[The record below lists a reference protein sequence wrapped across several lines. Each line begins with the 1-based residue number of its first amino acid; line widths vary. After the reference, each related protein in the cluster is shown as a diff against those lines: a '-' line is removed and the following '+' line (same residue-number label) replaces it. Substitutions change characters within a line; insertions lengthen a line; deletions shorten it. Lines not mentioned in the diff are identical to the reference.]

1 MVKENFFYAGL
12 SALSNGIFLQKPITF
27 SGAEAVTEN
36 INVPGKNGDLIIETG
51 AYKNRTGT
59 AECFAL
65 RCDHQENVEAMV
77 TAATAMLLRRKGY
90 NRLESTDDP
99 QHYWMAKV
107 NNGPQI
113 ENRMRT
119 LNPFTI
125 EFSCKPQRFLK
136 SGEQPV
142 TVNSGTVLHNSTA
155 FEALPLIRITGSGAG
170 RLQVG
175 EYVVEVKS
183 LSSAIT
189 LDCELQDAYNGTVNL
204 NNTISAPEFPVLVG
218 GDNEISFT
226 GNWNVEITP
235 RWWTL

>member
-1 MVKENFFYAGL
+1 MIFWAGKSSDDVNVVVEHYPVRIHAGKKQ
-12 SALSNGIFLQKPITF
+12 SAQPI
-27 SGAEAVTEN
+27 
-36 INVPGKNGDLIIETG
+36 PGRNGDLIFSEKAYSNYIQPYDIYISAEEPRLPAISRRVAEWLG
-51 AYKNRTGT
+51 APEEY
-59 AECFAL
+59 
-65 RCDHQENVEAMV
+65 Q
-77 TAATAMLLRRKGY
+77 
-90 NRLESTDDP
+90 RLEDCYEPDI
-99 QHYWMAKV
+99 YRMACYS
-107 NNGPQI
+107 GPEEI
-113 ENRMRT
+113 ENILNRFGRVT
-119 LNPFTI
+119 LQFN
-125 EFSCKPQRFLK
+125 CKPQRFLK

-142 TVNSGTVLHNSTA
+142 TVKSGTVLHNSTA

-175 EYVVEVKS
+175 EYVVEIKS

-235 RWWTL
+235 RWWTR